1 MNPQPP
7 SQSGDFTHDRDR
19 PEPADSGRPA
29 AQSNP
34 YSTMFERPGNLPA
47 PDLDAGAPEL
57 KSSDMQ
63 RMNRRAL
70 VFMAALILLLGL
82 AAIWMLS
89 NVMRPEKVQKPKEE
103 VVTIP
108 AAPQLPPPLP
118 RAPTPLPAAPLPVAP
133 IPLAQSTLPPLPS
146 GPQEPQ
152 APRGPTL
159 IERRMASSAGTV
171 AVATAESTQPA
182 PQSPYP
188 GMPPGMGAP
197 GMAGTGMPGG
207 TEQEFAPNN
216 AYRARPLPSVS
227 NAQQLTH
234 ANVLMLRGTY
244 IRCVLETRIISDIP
258 GFTSCVVTEP
268 VYSVTG
274 RRLLLPKGSKV
285 LGKYDTEPNGPRIAV
300 IWDRIVTPTGID
312 VNMASPGVDNLGG
325 SGHPGYLDQH
335 WGQRIT
341 SALLI
346 SMFADAFKYAAAE
359 NGPGTTT
366 VANGGFAV
374 QSPYESYTAQTLQNL
389 ASQAVRRNAN
399 RPDTVTIN
407 QGTVVNV
414 YVAKDV
420 DFSAVV
426 AGF

>member
-19 PEPADSGRPA
+19 PEPADGGRPA
-29 AQSNP
+29 APSNP
-34 YSTMFERPGNLPA
+34 YSTMFERPGSPPA
-47 PDLDAGAPEL
+47 PDLDATAPEL

-70 VFMAALILLLGL
+70 GFMAALILLLGL

-108 AAPQLPPPLP
+108 AAPQLPPPMP
-118 RAPTPLPAAPLPVAP
+118 RAPTPLPTAPLPTTP
-133 IPLAQSTLPPLPS
+133 IPLAQPTLPPLPS

-171 AVATAESTQPA
+171 AVGTAESAQAA

-197 GMAGTGMPGG
+197 GMAGMGMPGG
-207 TEQEFAPNN
+207 NEQEFAPNN
-216 AYRARPLPSVS
+216 AYRARPLPAVS

-285 LGKYDTEPNGPRIAV
+285 LGKYDSEPNGPRIAV

-346 SMFADAFKYAAAE
+346 SLFADAFKYAAAE
-359 NGPGTTT
+359 NGPNTTT

>member
-1 MNPQPP
+1 M
-7 SQSGDFTHDRDR
+7 
-19 PEPADSGRPA
+19 
-29 AQSNP
+29 
-34 YSTMFERPGNLPA
+34 
-47 PDLDAGAPEL
+47 
-57 KSSDMQ
+57 
-63 RMNRRAL
+63 
-70 VFMAALILLLGL
+70 
-82 AAIWMLS
+82 
-89 NVMRPEKVQKPKEE
+89 
-103 VVTIP
+103 
-108 AAPQLPPPLP
+108 
-118 RAPTPLPAAPLPVAP
+118 
-133 IPLAQSTLPPLPS
+133 
-146 GPQEPQ
+146 
-152 APRGPTL
+152 
-159 IERRMASSAGTV
+159 
-171 AVATAESTQPA
+171 
-182 PQSPYP
+182 
-188 GMPPGMGAP
+188 P
-197 GMAGTGMPGG
+197 GMAGMGMPGG
-207 TEQEFAPNN
+207 NAQEFAPNN

-285 LGKYDTEPNGPRIAV
+285 LGKYDTEPNGPRVAV

-325 SGHPGYLDQH
+325 SGHPGHLDEH

-346 SMFADAFKYAAAE
+346 SLFADAFKYAAAQ
-359 NGPGTTT
+359 NGPDTTT
-366 VANGGFAV
+366 VTNGGFAV
-374 QSPYESYTAQTLQNL
+374 QSPYESYTAQTLQSL
-389 ASQAVRRNAN
+389 ANQAVRRNAN

>member
-1 MNPQPP
+1 MNHQPP
-7 SQSGDFTHDRDR
+7 SPSGDLMQNRERQDPTEGDSH
-19 PEPADSGRPA
+19 PAS
-29 AQSNP
+29 QSNP
-34 YSTMFERPGNLPA
+34 YATQFERPATPPA
-47 PDLDAGAPEL
+47 PNLDASAPEL

-70 VFMAALILLLGL
+70 GFVAALVLLLGL
-82 AAIWMLS
+82 AAIWMVGNLTRS
-89 NVMRPEKVQKPKEE
+89 DKTQKAKEE

-118 RAPTPLPAAPLPVAP
+118 RAPTPPPVAP
-133 IPLAQSTLPPLPS
+133 IPLAQSALPPLPP
-146 GPQEPQ
+146 GPQ
-152 APRGPTL
+152 APQLPQGPTL
-159 IERRMASSAGTV
+159 LERRIASSASTV
-171 AVATAESTQPA
+171 TVSTEEDPQPA
-182 PQSPYP
+182 QSPYP
-188 GMPPGMGAP
+188 GMAPGMG
-197 GMAGTGMPGG
+197 MGMPGG
-207 TEQEFAPNN
+207 VDQGVAPNS
-216 AYRARPLPSVS
+216 AYRAKPLSPVS
-227 NAQQLTH
+227 NAQPLTH

-244 IRCVLETRIISDIP
+244 IRCVLETHIVSDIP

-268 VYSVTG
+268 VYSVNG

-312 VNMASPGVDNLGG
+312 VSMASPGVDNLGG
-325 SGHPGYLDQH
+325 AGHPGYLDAH
-335 WGQRIT
+335 WGQRIS
-341 SALLI
+341 SALMVSL
-346 SMFADAFKYAAAE
+346 FADAFKYAAAQ

-366 VANGGFAV
+366 LSNGGLPV

-389 ASQAVRRNAN
+389 AGQAVRRGAN

-420 DFSAVV
+420 DFSAVI
-426 AGF
+426 AGS

>member
-19 PEPADSGRPA
+19 QEPADGGRPA

-34 YSTMFERPGNLPA
+34 YSTMFERPGTPPA
-47 PDLDAGAPEL
+47 PNLDAGAPEL

-70 VFMAALILLLGL
+70 VFMAALVLLLGL
-82 AAIWMLS
+82 AAIWMFS
-89 NVMRPEKVQKPKEE
+89 NVMRPNKVQKPKEE
-103 VVTIP
+103 VVTVP
-108 AAPQLPPPLP
+108 AAPQLPLLPPPLP
-118 RAPTPLPAAPLPVAP
+118 RAPTLPPALS
-133 IPLAQSTLPPLPS
+133 IPLAQSTLPPIPP

-159 IERRMASSAGTV
+159 IERRMSSSAGTV
-171 AVATAESTQPA
+171 AVGTEESAQPA

-188 GMPPGMGAP
+188 GMPPGMP
-197 GMAGTGMPGG
+197 GMGMPGG
-207 TEQEFAPNN
+207 NEQQFAPNN

-325 SGHPGYLDQH
+325 AGHPGYLDEH
-335 WGQRIT
+335 WRQRIT
-341 SALLI
+341 SALLV
-346 SMFADAFKYAAAE
+346 SMFADAFKYAAAQ
-359 NGPGTTT
+359 NSAGTTT
-366 VANGGFAV
+366 VTNGGLAV

>member
-1 MNPQPP
+1 MNSQPP
-7 SQSGDFTHDRDR
+7 SQSGDFTPDRDR
-19 PEPADSGRPA
+19 SEPADGGRPA
-29 AQSNP
+29 VQTNP
-34 YSTMFERPGNLPA
+34 YSTMFERPGSPPA
-47 PDLDAGAPEL
+47 PDLDAAAPQL

-63 RMNRRAL
+63 RMNRRAI
-70 VFMAALILLLGL
+70 VFMAALVLLLGL

-108 AAPQLPPPLP
+108 AAPQLPPPLV
-118 RAPTPLPAAPLPVAP
+118 RAPAPLPVAP
-133 IPLAQSTLPPLPS
+133 LPATPIPVAEPTLPPLPS
-146 GPQEPQ
+146 AQQETR

-159 IERRMASSAGTV
+159 VERRMASNAGTV
-171 AVATAESTQPA
+171 AVGTAENTQAA

-197 GMAGTGMPGG
+197 GMAGMGMQGG
-207 TEQEFAPNN
+207 NEQEFAPNN
-216 AYRARPLPSVS
+216 AYRARPLPAVS
-227 NAQQLTH
+227 NAQPLTH

-285 LGKYDTEPNGPRIAV
+285 LGKYDSEPNGPRIAV

-346 SMFADAFKYAAAE
+346 SLFADAFKYAAAE
-359 NGPGTTT
+359 NGPNTTT

>member
-1 MNPQPP
+1 
-7 SQSGDFTHDRDR
+7 
-19 PEPADSGRPA
+19 
-29 AQSNP
+29 
-34 YSTMFERPGNLPA
+34 MFERPGSPPA
-47 PDLDAGAPEL
+47 PDLDAATPEL
-57 KSSDMQ
+57 RSSDMQ

-70 VFMAALILLLGL
+70 VFMAALVLLLGL

-89 NVMRPEKVQKPKEE
+89 NVMRPEKVLKPKEE
-103 VVTIP
+103 VVMIP

-118 RAPTPLPAAPLPVAP
+118 QAPMPQPVAP
-133 IPLAQSTLPPLPS
+133 IPLAQPTLPPLPPLPPS
-146 GPQEPQ
+146 GPQEPP

-171 AVATAESTQPA
+171 AVGTAESTQPT

-188 GMPPGMGAP
+188 GMTPGMGMP
-197 GMAGTGMPGG
+197 GMAGMGMPGG
-207 TEQEFAPNN
+207 NGQEFAPNN
-216 AYRARPLPSVS
+216 AYSAKPLPSVS

-285 LGKYDTEPNGPRIAV
+285 LGKYDTEPNGPRVAV

-312 VNMASPGVDNLGG
+312 VSMASPGVDNLGG
-325 SGHPGYLDQH
+325 SGHPGHLDQH

-346 SMFADAFKYAAAE
+346 SMFSDAFKYAAAK
-359 NGPGTTT
+359 NGPDTTT
-366 VANGGFAV
+366 VTNGGFAV
-374 QSPYESYTAQTLQNL
+374 QSPYESYTAQTLQSL
-389 ASQAVRRNAN
+389 ANQAVRRNAN